1 MSIVHKSRIGLIRF
15 AKVFPFILCSL
26 VTISMCETIVRMM
39 FNDFVYYDNGITPN
53 TPISWMIA
61 MHYEFG
67 IYSVLAATYLSISF
81 ETCVWNKASDLYLLT
96 FLKQQ
101 TFFPTIELEP
111 TMIYITCIINIVI
124 TSFLCR
130 KGVKQL
136 LK

>member
-39 FNDFVYYDNGITPN
+39 LNDFVYYDNGITPN
-53 TPISWMIA
+53 TPISWIIA
-61 MHYEFG
+61 RHYDFG

-81 ETCVWNKASDLYLLT
+81 ETCVWNKASDLYLLA

-111 TMIYITCIINIVI
+111 TTIYIICIINIVI
-124 TSFLCR
+124 TSFLCY

-136 LK
+136 MK